1 MPEATVCRR
10 MSRCLNMGGVA
21 RRDYEV
27 RDLVV
32 DVSLFDEST
41 LSYVT
46 SAGYSVKAY
55 FEGVYM
61 R

>member
-1 MPEATVCRR
+1 MPY
-10 MSRCLNMGGVA
+10 MGGVA